1 MAANVGYDVLHTA
14 VMIGVFHRY
23 GLDPWVYVLY
33 IVGFSVGFAWSSLA
47 LIGALVDRRPR
58 RAWPISAVTV
68 VCFFAPELFL
78 LTTTHHV
85 PRYVYVL
92 LGGYV
97 ACSSTLAAVAL
108 VRRYR
113 ARRDPARGRGVV
125 PAGSPDAAAPEWSAG

>member
-58 RAWPISAVTV
+58 RAWLISAMTV

-78 LTTTHHV
+78 VTTTHHV

-92 LGGYV
+92 LGVYV
-97 ACSSTLAAVAL
+97 TGSSTLAAVAL

-113 ARRDPARGRGVV
+113 AGRSPAAPLADA
-125 PAGSPDAAAPEWSAG
+125 PAGSPEAPAA